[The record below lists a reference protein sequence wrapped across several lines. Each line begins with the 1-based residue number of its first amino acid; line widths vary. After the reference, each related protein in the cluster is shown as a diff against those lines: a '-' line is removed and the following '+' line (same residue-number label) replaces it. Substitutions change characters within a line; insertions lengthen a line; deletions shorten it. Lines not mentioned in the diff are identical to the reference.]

1 MISRDSKNKSNF
13 NERKNIY
20 EVWWY
25 IILQFPTIGIIIAG
39 YGSGHIRIFSV
50 AEACIVAEA
59 VAHAGKRI
67 VVVVVNAIVVFA
79 PINVVAANSDKN
91 QGPHTEKL

>member
-1 MISRDSKNKSNF
+1 MKF
-13 NERKNIY
+13 YERKNID

-25 IILQFPTIGIIIAG
+25 IVQQFPTIGIIVAG

-59 VAHAGKRI
+59 AAHAGKI
-67 VVVVVNAIVVFA
+67 VVVVA
-79 PINVVAANSDKN
+79 VVAFIVFVNVDTADCELS
-91 QGPHTEKL
+91 